1 MHKRHFGEFL
11 AGKYRVLIGN
21 VLLCIRNQVLHGRY
35 TVIPEIIGDFGEYSY
50 SLCDCRTDSGGTGVT
65 VIDYSENLTKPDHTQ
80 LKPNLHAGRA
90 YYDE

>member
-1 MHKRHFGEFL
+1 MKFITNKLPFLQQSECLKRHFGEFL

-50 SLCDCRTDSGGTGVT
+50 SLCDVAQI
-65 VIDYSENLTKPDHTQ
+65 VEEPEL
-80 LKPNLHAGRA
+80 L
-90 YYDE
+90 